1 MLPYLAAIGLI
12 TTSDLSLTG
21 SVAVLLS
28 YCLVMVAPALVLLAA
43 RVLLHER
50 LLAHPYP
57 SRSVDVPQLPR
68 NDPRGSCSS
77 SGSTWPEARRPHS
90 ACDQLDQLIP

>member
-21 SVAVLLS
+21 SVAVLLG

-43 RVLLHER
+43 RLLLHER
-50 LLAHPYP
+50 LSPTLTE
-57 SRSVDVPQLPR
+57 SK
-68 NDPRGSCSS
+68 RGCPA
-77 SGSTWPEARRPHS
+77 TPAK
-90 ACDQLDQLIP
+90 